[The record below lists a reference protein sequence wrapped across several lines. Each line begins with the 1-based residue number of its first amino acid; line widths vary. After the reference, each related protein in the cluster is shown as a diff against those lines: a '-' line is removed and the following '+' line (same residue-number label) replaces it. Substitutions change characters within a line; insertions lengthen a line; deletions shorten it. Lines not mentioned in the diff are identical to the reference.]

1 MTARLSTMMFL
12 QFFAWGAWF
21 ATMGLALTNGKL
33 GDFISG
39 AYETAPI
46 AAIFAPLFL
55 GLLADRLFSS
65 QMGNDRLDCRRVI
78 DWNHRLGRSIHNLLA
93 RRH

>member
-65 QMGNDRLDCRRVI
+65 QKVFGVLMYSVEGSC
-78 DWNHRLGRSIHNLLA
+78 A
-93 RRH
+93 